1 MNEPSRTNPV
11 FGGTSYTSPH
21 LANEVRDSR
30 NSPLR
35 LIPQAHR
42 LRSVTTNMKKSIIQ
56 IIPVAAVLFGAGCES
71 THDKGPYLAQTPK
84 TPAYES
90 TEPVVLLDPGVQHSV
105 TYTAVNAGTLND
117 GRLEVIVQ
125 LRNRENRRIE
135 VQANCVFKDVNGMTT
150 GDETPF
156 QAVILTENATE
167 QVKFVSMNDKAK
179 RYTIRV
185 RQAR

>member
-1 MNEPSRTNPV
+1 
-11 FGGTSYTSPH
+11 
-21 LANEVRDSR
+21 
-30 NSPLR
+30 
-35 LIPQAHR
+35 
-42 LRSVTTNMKKSIIQ
+42 MKKSIIQ
-56 IIPVAAVLFGAGCES
+56 IIPVATALFVAGCET

-105 TYTAVNAGTLND
+105 TYTAVNARTLDD
-117 GRLEVIVQ
+117 GRLETVVQ

-135 VQANCVFKDVNGMTT
+135 VQANCVFKDLNGFSV

-156 QAVILTENATE
+156 QTVILTENATE
-167 QVKFVSMNDKAK
+167 QVKFVSANEQAK
-179 RYTIRV
+179 TYTIRV